1 MGEKVYNSHQSLYFL
16 FCFVMRGSR
25 TIKKLQTF
33 DDVPSSQLFPSV
45 CVDKVSGTLVILEL
59 PHNMC
64 LSVQLLSYFSV
75 TSRHEFI
82 YSSPSWSKARKSG
95 IVESVRQISYKEEKQ
110 LFTITVTGVSP
121 RNFYFVYS
129 SAHVVSVSVVDSLM
143 DLNWNGVQHR
153 QGRNKCR
160 NLGSAAVGCLL
171 GSSIWRLIGGVAQDT
186 VS

>member
-1 MGEKVYNSHQSLYFL
+1 MFVMGEKVYNSHQSLYFL

-64 LSVQLLSYFSV
+64 LSVQLLSSFSV

-82 YSSPSWSKARKSG
+82 YSSPS
-95 IVESVRQISYKEEKQ
+95 
-110 LFTITVTGVSP
+110 
-121 RNFYFVYS
+121 
-129 SAHVVSVSVVDSLM
+129 
-143 DLNWNGVQHR
+143 
-153 QGRNKCR
+153 
-160 NLGSAAVGCLL
+160 
-171 GSSIWRLIGGVAQDT
+171 
-186 VS
+186 